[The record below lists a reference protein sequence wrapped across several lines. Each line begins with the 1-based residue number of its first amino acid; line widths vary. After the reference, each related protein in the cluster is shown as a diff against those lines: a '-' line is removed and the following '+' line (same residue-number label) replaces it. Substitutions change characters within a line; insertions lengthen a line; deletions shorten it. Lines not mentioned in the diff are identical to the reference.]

1 MSDTNKD
8 NQGQMPG
15 EDDYMDTHETGAPEA
30 EFVVEDEMALEGDMD
45 GDFNDMDFDD
55 SDLDGA
61 YDGEYDDEFDDG
73 GQAYTQTPVQGKKK
87 SGFVFYILIAL
98 IVLGALWFI
107 ATSLFGGE
115 PSETTSQFPQTE
127 QTQSQ
132 ENALPTPDVQAVVVE
147 EDAPSMMIE
156 GFDNPFAEQNSNAVN
171 QAAAQ
176 AEATNVI
183 PPVITDENAQA
194 DMSMEPAQV
203 PDEMQIDVF
212 DDVTQ
217 QDNGTVVIENTDN
230 EDFPSPANIVDA
242 VEDTMAD
249 LTGAEPMPEAQPAQV
264 EEAPIDNAIVVPPT
278 ADETVQD
285 VAQTVN
291 QTMDTQAVDEVMV
304 SETVSADNKAII
316 QTLEVISN
324 NIIEMQATLATLDSR
339 VNTLEKSKSTS
350 PSSAQVMMDTPE
362 NMATTSQINTLQKSI
377 DRLATR
383 IQSMESAPA
392 PIPSA
397 SAPAP
402 VAKPTPAPTPT
413 PILGRTQTQ
422 SAPLA
427 WELQS
432 AEPGRAWLA
441 RAGSAAYIP
450 VRVGDSLPGFG
461 KVTFIGQRNGRWVV
475 EGPDGVIQ
483 E

>member
-8 NQGQMPG
+8 NQNPMPG
-15 EDDYMDTHETGAPEA
+15 EDDYMDTHETGAPEP
-30 EFVVEDEMALEGDMD
+30 EFIVEDEMALEGDMD
-45 GDFNDMDFDD
+45 GEFNDMDFDD

-61 YDGEYDDEFDDG
+61 YDGEYDDEFNDG

-87 SGFVFYILIAL
+87 SGLVFYALIAL
-98 IVLGALWFI
+98 LVLGALWFI
-107 ATSLFGGE
+107 ATSLFGGT
-115 PSETTSQFPQTE
+115 PETASQFPQTE

-147 EDAPSMMIE
+147 EDAPNMMIE

-176 AEATNVI
+176 AEATNVV
-183 PPVITDENAQA
+183 PPVIIDENAQA

-212 DDVTQ
+212 DDFTQ

-242 VEDTMAD
+242 VEDTMTD
-249 LTGAEPMPEAQPAQV
+249 LTGAEPMPETQPAEV
-264 EEAPIDNAIVVPPT
+264 EQAPIDNTIVVPPT
-278 ADETVQD
+278 ADETVQN

-324 NIIEMQATLATLDSR
+324 NIIEMQATLDTLGNR
-339 VNTLEKSKSTS
+339 VNTLEKSKNASALT
-350 PSSAQVMMDTPE
+350 AQVMTDTPD

-377 DRLATR
+377 DKLATR
-383 IQSMESAPA
+383 IQSMESAPV
-392 PIPSA
+392 PTA
-397 SAPAP
+397 SAPATP
-402 VAKPTPAPTPT
+402 VAKPAPAPTPA
-413 PILGRTQTQ
+413 PILGRPQTQT
-422 SAPLA
+422 APLA

-475 EGPDGVIQ
+475 EGPEGTIQ